1 MQKEKKVLSGKEEQA
16 LLNEFLDLDGD
27 DVKQGYFSVYESILY
42 HAIEYREMMKD
53 QGDNPN
59 PETKMLFQEV
69 ARIIYCMQCV
79 MKDLIDEHNEREL
92 RENGGNQQ
100 A

>member
-1 MQKEKKVLSGKEEQA
+1 MEKTKKVLNGKEEQA
-16 LLNEFLDLDGD
+16 LLNEFLDLDED
-27 DVKQGYFSVYESILY
+27 EVKQGYFSIYESISY
-42 HAIEYREMMKD
+42 HAIEYGKMIKG
-53 QGDNPN
+53 QGNNPD
-59 PETKMLFQEV
+59 PKAEMLFQEV

-92 RENGGNQQ
+92 RESSNSQQ